1 MKTRPQFSL
10 LFLLAFILL
19 VSLACL
25 TSTKSPDATAT
36 QPPVPT
42 QVPQEPT
49 QPPVQ
54 PTVPPTE
61 VPTVAPTT
69 PPTEPPTAIPQPSP
83 TPFPQPTAAPTEA
96 PVVEE
101 TSVPYYTEEFDSAPA
116 NWSYFTTSG
125 DEEKMDLYTENGQM
139 VFDLEG
145 DNQWV
150 YLLYDDYIYG
160 DVYLQAQAENRGQND
175 NNISLICRYTDTEGW
190 YEFNVYNSGVYDIL
204 VYSEYYGEYRTLYD
218 GGSKNIKTGRDTNVY
233 SAICEGNELSLYING
248 VLERTVKDNTY
259 KLPDGQVGIGV
270 SSFQNLPIIVKYD
283 YVMIDVP

>member
-145 DNQWV
+145 DNQ
-150 YLLYDDYIYG
+150 
-160 DVYLQAQAENRGQND
+160 
-175 NNISLICRYTDTEGW
+175 
-190 YEFNVYNSGVYDIL
+190 
-204 VYSEYYGEYRTLYD
+204 
-218 GGSKNIKTGRDTNVY
+218 
-233 SAICEGNELSLYING
+233 
-248 VLERTVKDNTY
+248 
-259 KLPDGQVGIGV
+259 
-270 SSFQNLPIIVKYD
+270 
-283 YVMIDVP
+283 